1 MEMDIQNALWKL
13 HALGDSSVLG
23 EEYRAAVKLAAEVLN
38 NVRNLADMGA
48 GEDLAEV
55 SAVVRNLAEQA
66 STVED
71 QSMQIHT
78 LEQDNARRAQ
88 LLAEL
93 LKHAERQDVELNPT
107 GVEYDEPILYGLA
120 REWATPATPADS
132 APPAI
137 KIVQPGGLSNQLIAT
152 IKAAVTS
159 SAVAHTC
166 DWLIS
171 EGYASDSAHAREL
184 VDSALNT

>member
-1 MEMDIQNALWKL
+1 MDIQNALWKL

-93 LKHAERQDVELNPT
+93 LKHAERQDVELNPA
-107 GVEYDEPILYGLA
+107 GVDYDEPILYGLA
-120 REWATPATPADS
+120 REWATPADHS
-132 APPAI
+132 PPAI
-137 KIVQPGGLSNQLIAT
+137 KIVQPGGLSKELIAT